1 MPDVFLSY
9 AREDRERARV
19 LAHALESDGWSVW
32 WDRKMVAG
40 ETFDETIERQL
51 ATANSVVVLWS
62 EHSISSEWV
71 RNEASAASERDVL
84 VPVLLDDVKQ
94 PLEFRH
100 RHAADLTH
108 WAGDPGDG
116 EFLGLVAGIAAK
128 TGRRT
133 RQHRT
138 PPVERMRQRIRPLPA
153 LAVLTI
159 ASVGGYGM
167 WILTRTGAASVDD
180 LDVDRSAVVNA
191 SPSEGH
197 DIDNPSTLGLGTIQ
211 KISLEPRQE
220 YYVRLSESAE
230 SLKVVLDM
238 KRADS
243 RHSNLQSRLSVL
255 NRDGTVAEDSLI
267 NFNEIDT
274 GARMTASW
282 SARQAAVI
290 GFKLLNGNTPAD
302 FWLSVRQEPAPQFV
316 PFFGTVVP
324 LPIKL
329 GEDASGLLGP
339 DEDAYYIT
347 SLGQGDYQIVV
358 DFANAERRNTNIQGS
373 VALLDGDGGNYRE
386 IVQFN
391 ELDVSYRKIG
401 TFLMRNDGP
410 VILNVQN
417 NHDTVRYTVKLAR
430 IGSERSDVKPT
441 SR

>member
-19 LAHALESDGWSVW
+19 LARALESDGWSVW

-51 ATANSVVVLWS
+51 ATAKTVVVLWS
-62 EHSISSEWV
+62 EHSISSQWV
-71 RNEASAASERDVL
+71 RNEAAAASERDVL

-108 WAGDPGDG
+108 WTGHPTDG
-116 EFLGLVAGIAAK
+116 EFLGLIAGIAAK
-128 TGRRT
+128 TGRPT

-138 PPVERMRQRIRPLPA
+138 PPVERTRQRIRPLPA
-153 LAVLTI
+153 IATLAI
-159 ASVGGYGM
+159 ASVAGYGM
-167 WILTRTGAASVDD
+167 WMLTRNGASVDD
-180 LDVDRSAVVNA
+180 LGVDRLAVVNA
-191 SPSEGH
+191 SSSEGR

-211 KISLEPRQE
+211 KISLEPNQE

-230 SLKVVLDM
+230 NLKVVLDM

-243 RHSNLQSRLSVL
+243 RHSSLLSRLSVL
-255 NRDGTVAEDSLI
+255 NRDGTVAKDSLI
-267 NFNEIDT
+267 NFNEVDT

-282 SARQAAVI
+282 STRQAAAI

-302 FWLSVRQEPAPQFV
+302 FWLSVRQEPATQLV

-324 LPIKL
+324 LPMKL
-329 GEDASGLLGP
+329 GEDASGLLGLN
-339 DEDAYYIT
+339 EAAYYMT
-347 SLGQGDYQIVV
+347 SLREGDYQIIV
-358 DFANAERRNTNIQGS
+358 DFANAERRNTNILGS

-386 IVQFN
+386 IVRFN
-391 ELDVSYRKIG
+391 EVDVSYRKIG
-401 TFLMRNDGP
+401 TFPVRSDGP

-417 NHDTVRYTVKLAR
+417 NHDTVRYTLRLAQA
-430 IGSERSDVKPT
+430 GSERRDVEPT
-441 SR
+441 FR

>member
-180 LDVDRSAVVNA
+180 LDVDRLAVVNA

-430 IGSERSDVKPT
+430 TGSERSDVKPT

>member
-9 AREDRERARV
+9 AREDRERASV
-19 LAHALESDGWSVW
+19 LARALESDGWSVW

-40 ETFDETIERQL
+40 EAFDETIERQL

-71 RNEASAASERDVL
+71 RNEAAAASERDVL
-84 VPVLLDDVKQ
+84 VPALLDDVKQ
-94 PLEFRH
+94 PLEFRR

-108 WAGDPGDG
+108 WTGDPSDG

-128 TGRRT
+128 TRGPT

-138 PPVERMRQRIRPLPA
+138 PPVERLRQRIRPRPA
-153 LAVLTI
+153 IATLTI

-167 WILTRTGAASVDD
+167 WMLTRNGASGDD
-180 LDVDRSAVVNA
+180 LGVDRLAVVNA
-191 SPSEGH
+191 SSSEGR

-211 KISLEPRQE
+211 KISLEPDQE

-243 RHSNLQSRLSVL
+243 RHSNLLSRLSVL

-267 NFNEIDT
+267 NFNEVDT
-274 GARMTASW
+274 GARKTASW
-282 SARQAAVI
+282 STRQAAAI
-290 GFKLLNGNTPAD
+290 GFKLLNGNSPAD
-302 FWLSVRQEPAPQFV
+302 FWLSVRQEPASQFV
-316 PFFGTVVP
+316 PFFGAIVP
-324 LPIKL
+324 LPMKL
-329 GEDASGLLGP
+329 AEDASGLLGL
-339 DEDAYYIT
+339 DEDTYYMT
-347 SLGQGDYQIVV
+347 SLRQGDYQIVV
-358 DFANAERRNTNIQGS
+358 DFANAERRKTNILGS

-386 IVQFN
+386 IVRFN
-391 ELDVSYRKIG
+391 EVDVSYRKIG
-401 TFLMRNDGP
+401 TFLLRNDGP

-417 NHDTVRYTVKLAR
+417 NHDTVRYTLRLAQA
-430 IGSERSDVKPT
+430 GSERRDVEPT
-441 SR
+441 FR